1 MAVIDELITR
11 YIPRMDPAAVRNVQR
26 GFKQIQVS
34 SKRLR
39 ADLAHVGRG
48 MATMLGAVGAASVG
62 VGMKAERSFTKLRTQ
77 LGESN
82 EAIDTART
90 RLRELSKE
98 TGVALDKL
106 GDSYFSLRSNSVGTE
121 EAFDAVT
128 AAAKANVLALGET
141 RDIASLAGSAMI
153 AFAKDGLTAEAVI
166 AAIHETV
173 ARGNIADAGV
183 LAQHMP
189 SLIEP
194 ASQLGME
201 LKHVMAMTAVYTR
214 TQSDLAKAATGID
227 AMIQKLL
234 APGGRGQK
242 MLVDWFGSVTNF
254 HDLVGEDPFGA
265 IRQLLEHMQLEEG
278 EVQVGLD
285 VQALLDTGEI
295 DEDLA
300 KQLQKE
306 DLGRLDPVMLREF
319 FEDKT
324 ALGFAL
330 NFASNEGDYREVLAG
345 YTDDMSTIDSLVKEL
360 EGKGFHI
367 LAKTVNSLRLDLI
380 WLYEKAVRPLLQL
393 FNLLPDSIK
402 RVVTALLA
410 LQVATAL
417 LGPLKGLNLGLWG
430 TITAMRMTDKKARE
444 TALSS
449 VWLGRVL
456 TNLGLLFRGFANVLG
471 LTGVAGQIGIVGQR
485 IGGLAA
491 SMIAFG
497 GTGSYFAGIGIA
509 IKGIATALLGIPF
522 VGWILAAIALFAL
535 LYMKSEG
542 FKRYVN
548 SLVKWVLARLVY
560 LFEVAKGM
568 WIEFMDLLSGMVPD
582 WVKKLGGWLGDLG
595 GWLGGRYADA
605 GASVEESTKGI
616 QEKTERLRLLR
627 RIESGEEGTW
637 SRYPMGVLHESML
650 HDPVTPP
657 PILSPAVAAVQA
669 QAAAD
674 YYSNYHQ
681 SARNVNSSPVITVH
695 AMTGASPEEIASAVN
710 FAVERA
716 WRNAGRHVA
725 EDNDSGR
732 SE

>member
-11 YIPRMDPAAVRNVQR
+11 YVPRMDPAAVRNVQR
-26 GFKQIQVS
+26 GFKQIQTS

-48 MATMLGAVGAASVG
+48 MVTMLGAIGVASVG

-82 EAIDTART
+82 EAIEEART
-90 RLRELSKE
+90 RLREVSKE

-106 GDSYFSLRSNSVGTE
+106 GDAFFSLRSNSVGTE

-153 AFAKDGLTAEAVI
+153 AFAKDGLTAEAVV

-194 ASQLGME
+194 ASQLRME
-201 LKHVMAMTAVYTR
+201 LKHVMAMAAVYSR
-214 TQSDLAKAATGID
+214 TQSDMANATTGIE
-227 AMIQKLL
+227 AMIYKLL
-234 APGGRGQK
+234 TPGGRGQD
-242 MLVDWFGSVTNF
+242 MLEDWFGSVTNF

-265 IRQLLEHMQLEEG
+265 IKQLLEHMQLEEG
-278 EVQVGLD
+278 KVQVGLD

-300 KQLQKE
+300 EQLREE

-330 NFASNEGDYREVLAG
+330 NFASNEGAYREVLAG

-367 LAKTVNSLRLDLI
+367 LSKTVNSLRLDLI

-393 FNLLPDSIK
+393 FNLLPDAIK

-410 LQVATAL
+410 LQVATTL

-430 TITAMRMTDKKARE
+430 TITALGMTDKTARRA
-444 TALSS
+444 ALSNM
-449 VWLGRVL
+449 WLGRVL
-456 TNLGLLFRGFANVLG
+456 KNLTKLFQGFGLVLG
-471 LTGVAGQIGIVGQR
+471 LTGVAGKIGIVGQR
-485 IGGLAA
+485 IRGLAA
-491 SMIAFG
+491 SMIAFR
-497 GTGSYFAGIGIA
+497 GTGSYFAGIGTA
-509 IKGIATALLGIPF
+509 IKGIATALFGIPI
-522 VGWILAAIALFAL
+522 VGWILALIAAFAL

-542 FKRYVN
+542 FRKWVN
-548 SLVKWVLARLVY
+548 SLVKWVLALVIY
-560 LFEVAKGM
+560 AFEVAKSK
-568 WIEFMDLLSGMVPD
+568 WIEFMDWLSGKVPD
-582 WVKKLGGWLGDLG
+582 WVKKLGGWFGD
-595 GWLGGRYADA
+595 RYAGA
-605 GASVEESTKGI
+605 GTYNELNVKGL
-616 QEKTERLRLLR
+616 QEKTERLRRLR
-627 RIESGEEGTW
+627 RIEAGEEEW
-637 SRYPMGVLHESML
+637 SQDEQLLLGML

-657 PILSPAVAAVQA
+657 PILPPGAGVAAVQA

-674 YYSNYHQ
+674 SFYSKSMLYQ
-681 SARNVNSSPVITVH
+681 SRSQNVVNVGGVTVN
-695 AMTGASPEEIASAVN
+695 AETNANPDEIAGAVGS
-710 FAVERA
+710 VLDKQL
-716 WRNAGRHVA
+716 RNAVD
-725 EDNDSGR
+725 DNDSGIR
-732 SE
+732 L

>member
-11 YIPRMDPAAVRNVQR
+11 YVPRMDPAAVRNVQR
-26 GFKQIQVS
+26 GFKQIQNS
-34 SKRLR
+34 SKQLR

-48 MATMLGAVGAASVG
+48 MVTMLGAVGVASVG

-82 EAIDTART
+82 EAIDTARA
-90 RLRELSKE
+90 RLREVSKE

-106 GDSYFSLRSNSVGTE
+106 GDAFFSLRSNSVGTE

-128 AAAKANVLALGET
+128 AAAKANVLALGEP

-153 AFAKDGLTAEAVI
+153 AFAKDGLTAEAVV

-201 LKHVMAMTAVYTR
+201 PKHVMAMAAVYSR

-242 MLVDWFGSVTNF
+242 MLGEWFGSVTNF

-265 IRQLLEHMQLEEG
+265 MRQLLEHMQLEEG

-330 NFASNEGDYREVLAG
+330 NFASNEGAYREVLAG

-367 LAKTVNSLRLDLI
+367 LSKTVNSLRLDLI

-393 FNLLPDSIK
+393 FSLLPDAIK

-410 LQVATAL
+410 LQVATTL

-430 TITAMRMTDKKARE
+430 TITALGMTDKNARK
-444 TALSS
+444 TALATTRLGQVLMS
-449 VWLGRVL
+449 VGGIFV
-456 TNLGLLFRGFANVLG
+456 GFRRVLG
-471 LTGVAGQIGIVGQR
+471 LTGVAGKIGIVGQR
-485 IGGLAA
+485 IRGLAA
-491 SMIAFG
+491 SMFAFR
-497 GTGSYFAGIGIA
+497 GTGSYFAGIGTA
-509 IKGIATALLGIPF
+509 IRGIATALLGIP
-522 VGWILAAIALFAL
+522 VAGWILAAIAAFAL

-542 FKRYVN
+542 FKKYVN
-548 SLVKWVLARLVY
+548 SLVKWVLALVIY
-560 LFEVAKGM
+560 AFEVAKGK
-568 WIEFMDLLSGMVPD
+568 WIEFMDWLSGKVPD
-582 WVKKLGGWLGDLG
+582 WVKELGGWFGDLF
-595 GWLGGRYADA
+595 GWFDDRYADI
-605 GASVEESTKGI
+605 GTSVEESAEGL

-627 RIESGEEGTW
+627 RIESGEETW
-637 SRYPMGVLHESML
+637 SRYPVGML
-650 HDPVTPP
+650 HDPVTTP
-657 PILSPAVAAVQA
+657 PILPPGLAAVQA
-669 QAAAD
+669 GGGQLLHEND
-674 YYSNYHQ
+674 
-681 SARNVNSSPVITVH
+681 AR
-695 AMTGASPEEIASAVN
+695 PEQASA
-710 FAVERA
+710 ERGE
-716 WRNAGRHVA
+716 RGRSHCQRH
-725 EDNDSGR
+725 DRSGR
-732 SE
+732 G

>member
-11 YIPRMDPAAVRNVQR
+11 YVPRMDPAAVRNVQR
-26 GFKQIQVS
+26 GFKQIQNS
-34 SKRLR
+34 SKQLR
-39 ADLAHVGRG
+39 ADLAQVGRG
-48 MATMLGAVGAASVG
+48 MVTMLGAVGVASVG

-90 RLRELSKE
+90 RLREVSKG
-98 TGVALDKL
+98 TGIALDKL
-106 GDSYFSLRSNSVGTE
+106 GDAFFSLRSNSVGTE

-153 AFAKDGLTAEAVI
+153 AFAKDGLTAEAVV

-201 LKHVMAMTAVYTR
+201 LKHVMAMAAVYSR

-242 MLVDWFGSVTNF
+242 MLGEWFGSVTNF

-300 KQLQKE
+300 KQLQNE

-330 NFASNEGDYREVLAG
+330 NFASNEGAYREVLAG

-367 LAKTVNSLRLDLI
+367 LSKTVNSLRLDLI
-380 WLYEKAVRPLLQL
+380 WLYEKAVRPILQL
-393 FNLLPDSIK
+393 FNLLPDAIK

-410 LQVATAL
+410 LQVATTL
-417 LGPLKGLNLGLWG
+417 LGPLRGLNLGLWG
-430 TITAMRMTDKKARE
+430 TITALGMTDKTARRA
-444 TALSS
+444 ALSNT
-449 VWLGRVL
+449 WLGSVL
-456 TNLGLLFRGFANVLG
+456 KNLGGIFVGFFGVLGGMFKLATWRTLVTGAGRAMAGLGPRIAGLAVSLKTFGGVLVAVFRGLA
-471 LTGVAGQIGIVGQR
+471 VA
-485 IGGLAA
+485 L
-491 SMIAFG
+491 FN
-497 GTGSYFAGIGIA
+497 
-509 IKGIATALLGIPF
+509 IPF
-522 VGWILAAIALFAL
+522 VGWILALIAALAL
-535 LYMKSEG
+535 LYWKWEA
-542 FKRYVN
+542 FRNLVN
-548 SLVKWVLARLVY
+548 GLVKWVLALVIY
-560 LFEVAKGM
+560 AFEVAKSK
-568 WIEFMDLLSGMVPD
+568 WIDFMDWLSGKVPD
-582 WVKKLGGWLGDLG
+582 WVKTLGGWFGDLFG
-595 GWLGGRYADA
+595 GA
-605 GASVEESTKGI
+605 GTRSELNVKGF
-616 QEKTERLRLLR
+616 QEKTERLRR
-627 RIESGEEGTW
+627 RGRIESGEEEW
-637 SRYPMGVLHESML
+637 SQDEQLLLDML
-650 HDPVTPP
+650 RDPVTPP
-657 PILSPAVAAVQA
+657 ILSPSAVVAAQQVA
-669 QAAAD
+669 NSFSETTFD
-674 YYSNYHQ
+674 Q
-681 SARNVNSSPVITVH
+681 SSQKGPVTVHSPVTIH
-695 AMTGASPEEIASAVN
+695 ATTDASAEEIASAVGS
-710 FAVERA
+710 AVEET
-716 WRNAGRHVA
+716 WQNVAGNTETATR
-725 EDNDSGR
+725 E
-732 SE
+732 

>member
-11 YIPRMDPAAVRNVQR
+11 YVPRMDPAAVRNVQR
-26 GFKQIQVS
+26 GFKQIQTS
-34 SKRLR
+34 SKQLR

-48 MATMLGAVGAASVG
+48 MVTMLGAVGVASVG

-90 RLRELSKE
+90 RLRELSKG

-106 GDSYFSLRSNSVGTE
+106 GDAFFSLRSNSVGTE

-242 MLVDWFGSVTNF
+242 MLGEWFGSVTNF

-330 NFASNEGDYREVLAG
+330 NFASNEGAYREVLAG
-345 YTDDMSTIDSLVKEL
+345 YTDDMSTIDSLVEEL

-367 LAKTVNSLRLDLI
+367 LSTTVNSLRLDLI

-402 RVVTALLA
+402 RVVAALLA

-430 TITAMRMTDKKARE
+430 TIMALGMTDKTARS
-444 TALSS
+444 TALSNTR
-449 VWLGRVL
+449 LGS
-456 TNLGLLFRGFANVLG
+456 GLLNLTGIFVGFFGVLRGMFRLATWRNLMTGVGRAMVGLG
-471 LTGVAGQIGIVGQR
+471 PRIAGLVVSLKTFSGVAGLVSAAIRGI
-485 IGGLAA
+485 
-491 SMIAFG
+491 SM
-497 GTGSYFAGIGIA
+497 A
-509 IKGIATALLGIPF
+509 IFGIPF
-522 VGWILAAIALFAL
+522 VGWALAAIAAFAL
-535 LYMKSEG
+535 LYTKSEG
-542 FKRYVN
+542 FKKTVDAIG
-548 SLVKWVLARLVY
+548 KWLLAMALSIVERIVG
-560 LFEVAKGM
+560 LFTSV
-568 WIEFMDLLSGMVPD
+568 MDWFSGSAVGRWLAD
-582 WVKKLGGWLGDLG
+582 LFGGIDETLGDFG
-595 GWLGGRYADA
+595 TF
-605 GASVEESTKGI
+605 VEEGAEGTRGRT
-616 QEKTERLRLLR
+616 QGRRQLR

-637 SRYPMGVLHESML
+637 SRYPVGVL

-669 QAAAD
+669 VAAD
-674 YYSNYHQ
+674 SYYSNYSRTMLDR
-681 SARNVNSSPVITVH
+681 SARNVTVNAPVTIH
-695 AMTGASPEEIASAVN
+695 ATTGADADEIASAVGS
-710 FAVERA
+710 AVQE
-716 WRNAGRHVA
+716 AGRNMA